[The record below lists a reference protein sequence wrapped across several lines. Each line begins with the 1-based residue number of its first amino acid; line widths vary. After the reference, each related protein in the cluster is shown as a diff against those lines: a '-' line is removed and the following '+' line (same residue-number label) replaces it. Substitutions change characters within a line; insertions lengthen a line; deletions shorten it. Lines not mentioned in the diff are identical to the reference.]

1 MRASTTVIANHD
13 DANDDDAQWYD
24 VPELEFVP
32 AGVVYEFPCEFVP
45 EYEIA
50 FDMIPLAW
58 REVS

>member
-45 EYEIA
+45 E
-50 FDMIPLAW
+50 
-58 REVS
+58 